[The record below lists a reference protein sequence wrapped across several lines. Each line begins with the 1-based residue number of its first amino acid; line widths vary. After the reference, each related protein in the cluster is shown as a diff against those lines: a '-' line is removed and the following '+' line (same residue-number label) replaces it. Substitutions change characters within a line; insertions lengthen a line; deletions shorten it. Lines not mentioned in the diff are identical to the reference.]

1 MMRLPEGFDIA
12 ALFADFF
19 HLAAPFVSIA
29 LLIACGL
36 VINNL
41 LKKAPR

>member
-19 HLAAPFVSIA
+19 HLAAPFVHIA

>member
-19 HLAAPFVSIA
+19 HLAAPFVPS
-29 LLIACGL
+29 LC
-36 VINNL
+36 
-41 LKKAPR
+41 